1 MSKLKKQHLVVLFGA
16 SNKKLLKK
24 TIGHLESLKPQYISG
39 DNLPIV
45 FSVKEN
51 GIDLFNVLTEL
62 TADFIST
69 EIGLDSSLEIYSAG
83 VISTSLYG
91 VGLPFKETL
100 VKEEK
105 EEKKPNKI
113 NYNDEIKLSLHIEDY
128 ERAAICRDIIDGK
141 KLGSALVQYDKSKS
155 IK

>member
-39 DNLPIV
+39 DNLPMI

-91 VGLPFKETL
+91 VGLPFKEQP

-105 EEKKPNKI
+105 KTNKI

>member
-24 TIGHLESLKPQYISG
+24 IIGHLEALKPQYISG
-39 DNLPIV
+39 DNLPMI

-91 VGLPFKETL
+91 VGLPFKEQP

-105 EEKKPNKI
+105 KTNKI